1 MPAVFF
7 KALKDTPLWLIHV
20 LVKMHTAGPSERF
33 TAAEVTAQLES
44 ERVRESLRG
53 AVMFAIANSR
63 LRYRGGVD

>member
-1 MPAVFF
+1 M
-7 KALKDTPLWLIHV
+7 
-20 LVKMHTAGPSERF
+20 LVKMHTAGPSERL